1 MPIHDRTKEKF
12 IVEVLFYANICPV
25 PTVVKDFM
33 IENVWEA
40 DKNEDGIKLLQQDQR
55 LTVDVSDSLGQFVAI
70 DMTVKY
76 KLSPTLEETAKLDQ
90 MEGPRLLVG
99 RYCLLDEHRTMQVMQ
114 YNENDTL
121 KLRSV
126 QTGELAQSGKDIP
139 LSRIKKIERYGVSVY
154 DASKLP
160 E

>member
-12 IVEVLFYANICPV
+12 VVEVLFYANICPV

-76 KLSPTLEETAKLDQ
+76 KLSPTLEEAAKLDQ

-114 YNENDTL
+114 YN
-121 KLRSV
+121 
-126 QTGELAQSGKDIP
+126 
-139 LSRIKKIERYGVSVY
+139 
-154 DASKLP
+154 
-160 E
+160 

>member
-1 MPIHDRTKEKF
+1 
-12 IVEVLFYANICPV
+12 
-25 PTVVKDFM
+25 M

-40 DKNEDGIKLLQQDQR
+40 DKKEDGVQLLQQDQR
-55 LTVDVSDSLGQFVAI
+55 MTVDVSDSLGQFVAI

-76 KLSPTLEETAKLDQ
+76 KLQPTPEEAARLAQ

-99 RYCLLDEHRTMQVMQ
+99 RYCLMDEHRTMQVMQ
-114 YNENDTL
+114 YNSNDTV

-126 QTGELAQSGKDIP
+126 QTGEAVQGGKDIS
-139 LSRIKKIERYGVSVY
+139 LSRVKKIERYGVSVY

-160 E
+160 EQISKSHFAWTC